1 MSRRVPAAPF
11 LSGIAFMWFLF
22 MFLSKNH
29 NFDKH
34 SMKTLNR
41 SEVIPQPLTEGSPS
55 LVSPMVIVVCD
66 SVGDKGDIRLLSIS
80 KNETDDP
87 DFVKRVQESWSRQA
101 EQLTTMLKTLLYFT
115 KSPLWRIIVMTDT
128 RDTFNKVLNLTTV
141 FPGSR
146 LLLQHRPIWLPR
158 DEPVIKGHWRPC
170 AWAKQFMAEALP
182 DQDSAVY
189 VDTDVL
195 FLGPAEELWWLLHS
209 MGPRQALALA
219 PEPQYLLDTPKRPF
233 AGSVGLNTGVMVANL
248 TRLRQLPGGGLGSAI
263 LNSGAITPPPR
274 HDQDA
279 LNHYL
284 LHRPHLLLEVTS
296 RWNFSP
302 TCCFLEAPPCADCLS
317 AGILV
322 LHGAGTSF
330 FRFIDRKF
338 LVMYTNLSRLR
349 LGDDP
354 RLLLTKV
361 EGHLSLAD
369 YWAHIFPCSNHSGLN
384 HALTL
389 RLADAAMATTL
400 KLPPSA

>member
-1 MSRRVPAAPF
+1 MKYIIINIEKINMKRGCRVTSPLVLITLFYISCTIFLHSRK
-11 LSGIAFMWFLF
+11 GIEP
-22 MFLSKNH
+22 
-29 NFDKH
+29 KH
-34 SMKTLNR
+34 GIINK
-41 SEVIPQPLTEGSPS
+41 IPQSIIHGSPS
-55 LVSPMVIVVCD
+55 LEAPMVIAICQ
-66 SVGDKGDIRLLSIS
+66 SVQS
-80 KNETDDP
+80 KEASFSNTTLNE
-87 DFVKRVQESWSRQA
+87 RVRSWSRQID
-101 EQLTTMLKTLLYFT
+101 QLTTMLKTLLYFT

-128 RDTFNKVLNLTTV
+128 RDTFNKVLNLTAS
-141 FPGSR
+141 FPRHR

-158 DEPVIKGHWRPC
+158 DEPAIKRHWRPC

-263 LNSGAITPPPR
+263 LDFGAITPPPR

-279 LNHYL
+279 LNYYL
-284 LHRPHLLLEVTS
+284 LHKPHLLLEVTS

-302 TCCFLEAPPCADCLS
+302 TCCFREAPPCADCLS
-317 AGILV
+317 AGIIV

-338 LVMYTNLSRLR
+338 LVCLVKLEYFLFKSINF
-349 LGDDP
+349 
-354 RLLLTKV
+354 LL
-361 EGHLSLAD
+361 
-369 YWAHIFPCSNHSGLN
+369 
-384 HALTL
+384 
-389 RLADAAMATTL
+389 
-400 KLPPSA
+400 

>member
-1 MSRRVPAAPF
+1 
-11 LSGIAFMWFLF
+11 
-22 MFLSKNH
+22 
-29 NFDKH
+29 
-34 SMKTLNR
+34 
-41 SEVIPQPLTEGSPS
+41 
-55 LVSPMVIVVCD
+55 MVIAICQ
-66 SVGDKGDIRLLSIS
+66 SVQGSEASSSNMTLD
-80 KNETDDP
+80 
-87 DFVKRVQESWSRQA
+87 KRVQSWSRQA

-141 FPGSR
+141 FSGSR

-263 LNSGAITPPPR
+263 LNFGAITPPPR

-317 AGILV
+317 AGIL
-322 LHGAGTSF
+322 
-330 FRFIDRKF
+330 
-338 LVMYTNLSRLR
+338 
-349 LGDDP
+349 
-354 RLLLTKV
+354 
-361 EGHLSLAD
+361 
-369 YWAHIFPCSNHSGLN
+369 
-384 HALTL
+384 
-389 RLADAAMATTL
+389 
-400 KLPPSA
+400 